1 MTSID
6 KFNSINIQW
15 IESVKD
21 ISEEDWNKIF
31 GSSLIKSRKLFIAME
46 DSSFNDVKYHY
57 LLMYKNN
64 VIINIIPCFC
74 YKLDLLHLITS
85 NRFKAFISRCRS
97 IFPNLLK
104 VKTFVVGSYMATCEH
119 FIEKKD
125 ELISCYPK
133 LLNFQLKMKFKE
145 TKSHILFIKDVRQ
158 REISYV
164 QNILGKEFYFFK
176 SFPTT
181 AIPILG
187 DEILY
192 PNALKK
198 KNRKRYRLFKQ
209 KFDSRYTWEICYDF
223 EKYVNKFSKLYLSV
237 LDKASNK
244 FEILN
249 SSFFSNINRLFP
261 QKSFLLIAR
270 NKNDEIVLA
279 ELIMEEEERLLP
291 LYLGIDYKKGD
302 TITLYLNAIFRT
314 IKEAEYRKKNFVDFG
329 QTSYYPKVMSGA
341 FVEYI
346 YYGFWSNKPFLSWMI
361 HNVFKYIFI
370 LPYIPKNVYL
380 KKYKDQAINILK
392 NNKFLLAND

>member
-164 QNILGKEFYFFK
+164 QNILGAYSGGYPF
-176 SFPTT
+176 S
-181 AIPILG
+181 ISG
-187 DEILY
+187 DI
-192 PNALKK
+192 
-198 KNRKRYRLFKQ
+198 R
-209 KFDSRYTWEICYDF
+209 
-223 EKYVNKFSKLYLSV
+223 SV
-237 LDKASNK
+237 PS
-244 FEILN
+244 
-249 SSFFSNINRLFP
+249 
-261 QKSFLLIAR
+261 
-270 NKNDEIVLA
+270 
-279 ELIMEEEERLLP
+279 
-291 LYLGIDYKKGD
+291 
-302 TITLYLNAIFRT
+302 
-314 IKEAEYRKKNFVDFG
+314 
-329 QTSYYPKVMSGA
+329 
-341 FVEYI
+341 
-346 YYGFWSNKPFLSWMI
+346 
-361 HNVFKYIFI
+361 
-370 LPYIPKNVYL
+370 
-380 KKYKDQAINILK
+380 
-392 NNKFLLAND
+392 